1 MADTAATTNGPAT
14 SEGRGDAGTHSSAS
28 PSLRTLHVVFLIDI
42 TGSMGSQVQGVKDM
56 VLRFC
61 SVDRLGIRLHI
72 HTFTESHNGCYVT
85 STPLVMPQPDVVTY
99 VADKL
104 QLCCPPDTAVTN
116 ASGGDGPENTAAGVA
131 ALAKKFTPDDNIVC
145 FLITDADPHHRAF
158 GKSAEAAMEE
168 KWLQDNGFPTDIYEV
183 LNHVIESLN
192 VTFVPILYKS
202 PSAWFNQAAALSGGL
217 VLFPESKDSALLA
230 SGLVSLLDA
239 LQTRVLHPDADVRA
253 PRLTGFRALA
263 SSLDDFEPLEADPK
277 PTTTASHFP
286 VLGLFAPVAP
296 TIAPLPSALF
306 SASASSE
313 ASHESMSGASSDA
326 GTPPSPPSRSSMFGA
341 APSAAAMP
349 PSPPELMRST
359 APTLAL
365 GFDAS
370 AFYRSSSAAPASVI
384 ATNTLSS
391 SAADDIE
398 ASVERLLK
406 TASGRFQ
413 GKLAVRRAK
422 GASKAADEERGEP
435 SADV

>member
-1 MADTAATTNGPAT
+1 MADAVAATAAATDGPAT
-14 SEGRGDAGTHSSAS
+14 SNGGGDAGAHSSAS

-85 STPLVMPQPDVVTY
+85 STPLAMPQPDVVTY
-99 VADKL
+99 VTDKL
-104 QLCCPPDTAVTN
+104 QLCCPPDTAVTD

-158 GKSAEAAMEE
+158 GRSAEAILEE
-168 KWLQDNGFPTDIYEV
+168 KWLKDNGFPTDIYEV

-202 PSAWFNQAAALSGGL
+202 PSTWFNQAAALSGGL
-217 VLFPESKDSALLA
+217 VLLPASTDSALLA

-263 SSLDDFEPLEADPK
+263 SSLDDFEPLEADPERDPASGASAY
-277 PTTTASHFP
+277 PTFSLFGTTGAVP
-286 VLGLFAPVAP
+286 G
-296 TIAPLPSALF
+296 PSASLF
-306 SASASSE
+306 SASASSK
-313 ASHESMSGASSDA
+313 AIGAAPGAGASPFSFS
-326 GTPPSPPSRSSMFGA
+326 PSPPMLRSTMYGGAAPVAAMPPPPPAPLRAAAPITAFGA
-341 APSAAAMP
+341 APGGLYS
-349 PSPPELMRST
+349 
-359 APTLAL
+359 
-365 GFDAS
+365 
-370 AFYRSSSAAPASVI
+370 SSSAADD
-384 ATNTLSS
+384 
-391 SAADDIE
+391 DDIE

-422 GASKAADEERGEP
+422 GSKAAAEAVGEK